1 MGVPLAYIWGT
12 ATLDKEGTEATPIP
26 VGISPWVFELCR
38 RISRAVFARP
48 NLVQS
53 AELCRAMQARLVA
66 LCFDALWSKLDAS
79 SLATQHA
86 LQVLFDVRF
95 LKLSIDSSG
104 LTALQAELEK
114 NIFADPVDRLL
125 YSEALKS
132 ALRFAVEGSKS
143 LFLPLFLH
151 SAAYAYFMQQKEGQF
166 TMAAAAG
173 PPIAEVTSR
182 VNLLP
187 IAMAAK
193 KTNPPPPPPA
203 ASPQKTTDGA
213 GGFLTEMVSGTGLS
227 DVSLSGSGL
236 AKGLSN
242 FRGILGKS
250 V

>member
-1 MGVPLAYIWGT
+1 
-12 ATLDKEGTEATPIP
+12 
-26 VGISPWVFELCR
+26 
-38 RISRAVFARP
+38 
-48 NLVQS
+48 
-53 AELCRAMQARLVA
+53 MQARLVA
-66 LCFDALWSKLDAS
+66 LCFEALWSKLDAAT
-79 SLATQHA
+79 LATQHA

-95 LKLSIDSSG
+95 LKLSIDSAE

-193 KTNPPPPPPA
+193 RVNPPPPPA
-203 ASPQKTTDGA
+203 ASPPKTADGT
-213 GGFLTEMVSGTGLS
+213 GGFLTEMVSGSGLS
-227 DVSLSGSGL
+227 DVSQAGAGL
-236 AKGLSN
+236 AKRLSN
-242 FRGILGKS
+242 FPSILGK
-250 V
+250 